1 MKTIQTILTII
12 LTLTLS
18 TSLAQTD
25 RKKCEIEKV
34 KAIHDNI
41 NNLTFKM
48 VEDFLCTFDSSCE
61 TNVEFSQWS
70 NEMLFKLLDKE
81 PELVI
86 KVFDQSHLDNI
97 GNLLDEIENPI
108 HDFDYQRIYG
118 KVSEVQTE
126 KDYREKVLKSLEL
139 AADKEGMKIKK

>member
-108 HDFDYQRIYG
+108 HDFDYQRICG

-126 KDYREKVLKSLEL
+126 KD
-139 AADKEGMKIKK
+139 